1 MWCLHDCIITF
12 FYFVNKKH
20 RHDLFE
26 AVSLQQVQNKPVW
39 FACGPR
45 AKRKF
50 NEYARE
56 LITLNA
62 LCCTL
67 FHSLSCH
74 FYSCLLEKKNFHFL
88 RSTIIIILCMKS
100 HWILSWSTTV
110 KTTFLS
116 LILQQTNHKA
126 EKLQSQVPNDMQIV
140 Y

>member
-1 MWCLHDCIITF
+1 MARFL
-12 FYFVNKKH
+12 KKWLKPWKCDVFMIAYNTH
-20 RHDLFE
+20 LFRKKALRAYHNLFE
-26 AVSLQQVQNKPVW
+26 AVSLQEVQNKPVW

-74 FYSCLLEKKNFHFL
+74 FYSCLLEKKELPFSAEHNYYYTLYEKPLNTFVINYCKNNISLTDF
-88 RSTIIIILCMKS
+88 
-100 HWILSWSTTV
+100 TT
-110 KTTFLS
+110 
-116 LILQQTNHKA
+116 N
-126 EKLQSQVPNDMQIV
+126 QS
-140 Y
+140 